1 MFSDQ
6 VARDAQVLLRYR
18 HLVKVV
24 PDHDHAQLML
34 GIQLKQQGQIKPARQ
49 SLEKAILLSDEK
61 NTEAHFH
68 LAMLLSATKEI
79 DGSIRHHRIV
89 LSQDPER
96 TESHVQLAL
105 ALQSRGE
112 HEQSEHHLQQA
123 LKLDDDLPA
132 IHVGLGRLYLETHRH
147 AEAQSHLQRAVSL
160 LEARKGADPESD
172 KLLELA
178 RGLLET
184 SSATP

>member
-1 MFSDQ
+1 
-6 VARDAQVLLRYR
+6 
-18 HLVKVV
+18 
-24 PDHDHAQLML
+24 
-34 GIQLKQQGQIKPARQ
+34 
-49 SLEKAILLSDEK
+49 
-61 NTEAHFH
+61 
-68 LAMLLSATKEI
+68 MLLSATKEI

-147 AEAQSHLQRAVSL
+147 AEAQSHLQRAISL
-160 LEARKGADPESD
+160 LEARKGTGPESD

-184 SSATP
+184 NSATP